1 MPAPVPMVAGMAAL
15 RSLGDATLAS
25 SALTEGADA
34 ARALGLLDGAQ
45 WRALTAFVGDD
56 VSKACLGT
64 AMAALGL
71 NTSLS
76 VFKGVGPKPFLLG
89 FAGAAVV
96 AGVGF
101 ASAAGLGAL
110 LPPV

>member
-1 MPAPVPMVAGMAAL
+1 MAAL

-25 SALTEGADA
+25 TALVEGTAS
-34 ARALGLLDGAQ
+34 ARALGLLDASQ
-45 WRALTAFVGDD
+45 WRALTSFLGDD

-76 VFKGVGPKPFLLG
+76 VFRGLGPRPFLLG
-89 FAGAAVV
+89 MAGAAVV
-96 AGVGF
+96 AGTGF
-101 ASAAGLGAL
+101 ACAATLGGF